1 VRIIAPL
8 AHANTN
14 KALPAYKRTDFLA
27 KRQTPNAKRQTPNA
41 KRRALM
47 RAWATYC
54 TSKVENK
61 DARLRASVRHPRAK
75 RNSF

>member
-14 KALPAYKRTDFLA
+14 KALPAYKRTDFL
-27 KRQTPNAKRQTPNA
+27 AKRQTPNA